1 MTNVRFFQGTE
12 METNIAI
19 NLAQGN
25 LLLADGGT
33 GSMLMEAGLPP
44 GFPPEAWN
52 VEHPEQVLALHHA
65 YLEAGSQVILTNTFG
80 GNRIKLAK
88 FGMGESARE
97 FNLSAVKL
105 ARQAAD
111 GKAYVA
117 GDIGPCGEMMAPMGK
132 LTYDLAFETFSEQ
145 ATALVEGG
153 VDLIWVETMSD
164 LNEAR
169 AAVVGARQATDLPI
183 FCSLSFGKKARTM
196 MGVSPR
202 QAAQELWPLG
212 LNAIGANCG
221 EGLEMIPEVLKQMR
235 EVLPNAPLIAKP
247 NAGLPRLAQGKT
259 VYDQQPAEFASR
271 MVEFIA
277 LGAQVVGG
285 CCGSGPAHIAALS
298 KSITSR

>member
-1 MTNVRFFQGTE
+1 
-12 METNIAI
+12 MEADITVK
-19 NLAQGN
+19 LAQGI
-25 LLLADGGT
+25 LLIADGAT

-44 GFPPEAWN
+44 GSPPEVWN
-52 VEHPEQVLALHHA
+52 VEHPEQILALHTA
-65 YLEAGSQVILTNTFG
+65 YLEAGSQIILTNTFG
-80 GNRIKLAK
+80 GSRVKLGK
-88 FGMGESARE
+88 FGVGESARD
-97 FNLSAVKL
+97 FNLSAARL

-117 GDIGPCGEMMAPMGK
+117 GDIGPSGELMSPMGK
-132 LTYDLAFETFSEQ
+132 LTYELALETFSEQ
-145 ATALVEGG
+145 ASALMEGG

-164 LNEAR
+164 LVEAH
-169 AAVVGARQATDLPI
+169 AAVAGTRQVTDLPI

-212 LNAIGANCG
+212 LTAIGANCG

-235 EVLPNAPLIAKP
+235 EVLPDAPLIAKP
-247 NAGLPRLAQGKT
+247 NAGLPRLVQGMT
-259 VYDQQPAEFASR
+259 VYDMQLEEFASR

-298 KSITSR
+298 RVVTAR